1 MKRSSSSHVRV
12 KIIALLAA
20 LAALW
25 GFAAVVT
32 VRDGLNVL
40 YVSTVDREVARPTNL
55 LVVALQQERRVSVAA
70 SGGDAETLAQL
81 QAVRGATDQV
91 VSEWR
96 GNVASTSLEIAA
108 SGRLKERVATAAD
121 EVAALDQ
128 LRADIDEGS
137 LGRVEVQAGF
147 TTMIDAGFAIYAAV
161 TSIDDQELAR
171 QARTLVTLTRA
182 REMLSQQD
190 ALLAG
195 ALVQGEFSGADIAEF
210 LRLVGTQRT
219 LYDSV
224 ATELPPEE
232 FADYQAFVASPAITE
247 LRRVEDLVIE
257 QARPGAAPPVGA
269 EDWQQT
275 VEGAMG
281 AIFGMEFAAADRT
294 LARADSARTGV
305 IIRLIL
311 AGGLGLIA
319 VIAAIIVSITTAR
332 SLVRQLERLRNAA
345 RDLARNRLPRV
356 VERLS
361 AGEKVDVAT
370 EAPPLRFGN
379 DEIGQVGQAF
389 NAVQETAVRAAVQ
402 QAELRHGVRDV
413 FLSLARRTQNL
424 VHKQLAVV
432 DGMERRETDADE
444 MEELYRIDHLATR
457 MRRNAENLIVLAGST
472 PGRVWR
478 RPVPMVDVVR
488 GAIAEVEDYQRI
500 NLLPVQS
507 GAVEGR
513 VAGDVIHLLAEL
525 VENAASFSPPY
536 AMVSVT
542 GQRVAHGFV
551 VEIEDRGLGMSE
563 GDLAVVNHKL
573 AEPPDF
579 NLADASRLGHYVV
592 AKLAQRHGI
601 RVHLRVSPYGGVTA
615 IVLVPREIMV
625 ETPDEDPPMASA
637 PPAAEPTSGGFLDP
651 GGRPAA
657 GAATTSELSDIVPA
671 SGPTVHFDDS
681 ITPPASQ
688 IVMVRQRDHGPA
700 SAPPSYPMVPP
711 PSSPPASSPPVGF
724 DTIAGPATATGPAMV
739 EPAPNGPVHRASDQA
754 GPAIEAEDAVRTPAG
769 LPWRVRQASLP
780 KQLWTDESAGDE
792 LPARDPEQT
801 RQAMRSFQLGT
812 QRGRSDSGDPSTTES
827 PPQAPLRGAPPPPT
841 EQANHQRPGQQPGHA
856 QEG

>member
-1 MKRSSSSHVRV
+1 
-12 KIIALLAA
+12 
-20 LAALW
+20 
-25 GFAAVVT
+25 
-32 VRDGLNVL
+32 
-40 YVSTVDREVARPTNL
+40 
-55 LVVALQQERRVSVAA
+55 
-70 SGGDAETLAQL
+70 
-81 QAVRGATDQV
+81 
-91 VSEWR
+91 
-96 GNVASTSLEIAA
+96 
-108 SGRLKERVATAAD
+108 
-121 EVAALDQ
+121 
-128 LRADIDEGS
+128 
-137 LGRVEVQAGF
+137 
-147 TTMIDAGFAIYAAV
+147 
-161 TSIDDQELAR
+161 
-171 QARTLVTLTRA
+171 
-182 REMLSQQD
+182 MLSQQD

-195 ALVQGEFSGADIAEF
+195 ALVEGEFSSADIAEF

-224 ATELPPEE
+224 SAELPPEE

-247 LRRVEDLVIE
+247 LRRMEDQVIE
-257 QARPGAAPPVGA
+257 RARPGAAPPVSA

-305 IIRLIL
+305 IIRLVL

-332 SLVRQLERLRNAA
+332 QLVRQLERLRNAA

-457 MRRNAENLIVLAGST
+457 MRRNAENLIVLAGSA

-536 AMVSVT
+536 AMVSVS

-563 GDLAVVNHKL
+563 SDLAVVNRKL

-625 ETPDEDPPMASA
+625 ETPDEDPSITPA
-637 PPAAEPTSGGFLDP
+637 PPAVEPSSGGFLDP
-651 GGRPAA
+651 GGFPVA
-657 GAATTSELSDIVPA
+657 GTVMTSGHTDIVPA
-671 SGPTVHFDDS
+671 SSPTVHFDDS

-700 SAPPSYPMVPP
+700 SAPPSRPAVPP
-711 PSSPPASSPPVGF
+711 PPAPPASSPPVGF
-724 DTIAGPATATGPAMV
+724 DTTAGPATAAGSAVVEPPHNGPA
-739 EPAPNGPVHRASDQA
+739 HRALDQS
-754 GPAIEAEDAVRTPAG
+754 GPATEAEDAVRTPAG

-780 KQLWTDESAGDE
+780 RQLWTDESAADE

-812 QRGRSDSGDPSTTES
+812 QRGRTDSGDPS
-827 PPQAPLRGAPPPPT
+827 
-841 EQANHQRPGQQPGHA
+841 EQG
-856 QEG
+856 